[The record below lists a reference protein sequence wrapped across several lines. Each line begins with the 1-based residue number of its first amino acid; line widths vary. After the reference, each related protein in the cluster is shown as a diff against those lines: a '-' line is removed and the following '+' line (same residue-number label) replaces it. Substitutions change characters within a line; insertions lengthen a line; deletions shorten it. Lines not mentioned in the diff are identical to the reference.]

1 MITDDNEFVA
11 ARNLVEYER
20 TGRATQQK
28 IDDLYRKEII
38 DSESPDNKELYN
50 FLSMIQSITASC
62 KLLSHYQQELN
73 DEVVDKFAKDKSQK
87 YLNPLT
93 GNQERPTH
101 LENPDTGNRYTKRQY
116 MVDLINTKLPEDEDV
131 YAIDTSIL
139 GAGIKKR

>member
-38 DSESPDNKELYN
+38 ESESPDNKELYN
-50 FLSMIQSITASC
+50 FVSMIQSITASC

-73 DEVVDKFAKDKSQK
+73 QDVVQKFIKNTGRK

-93 GNQERPTH
+93 GNEDRP
-101 LENPDTGNRYTKRQY
+101 EQIINPDTGNHYTKKEY
-116 MVDLINTKLPEDEDV
+116 IVHLINKKLPEDADV

>member
-11 ARNLVEYER
+11 ARNLVEYEK

-38 DSESPDNKELYN
+38 ESESPDNKELYN
-50 FLSMIQSITASC
+50 FLSMIQSITSSC

-73 DEVVDKFAKDKSQK
+73 NDVVEKFAKDKNHT

-93 GNQERPTH
+93 GNQDRPTQM
-101 LENPDTGNRYTKRQY
+101 LNPDTGKNYTKNEY
-116 MVDLINTKLPEDEDV
+116 IVHLINQKLPDDEDV